1 MFNVIKIDQICEFSR
16 AETEN
21 LALQEFFDVVRTAGG
36 IVVYLSSPIVRN
48 LIYMGERLVTTESG
62 YQYKEVIG
70 FYFGYSSQVFWS
82 R

>member
-1 MFNVIKIDQICEFSR
+1 MFNVTRIDQICEFSR
-16 AETEN
+16 IETEN
-21 LALQEFFDVVRTAGG
+21 LDLSEFFDVVRTAGG

-48 LIYMGERLVTTESG
+48 LIYMGERFVTTESG

-70 FYFGYSSQVFWS
+70 FYFGYNSQVFWS